1 MAGGLRVLIVD
12 DNVDVAKTLAALV
25 VQWGHEVSVVHSAA
39 QALRAATEFRPRVAI
54 IDLGLPDLH
63 GYTVARALRSEAR
76 DRALYVIA
84 ITGWSHIADQ
94 VKATASGVHHN
105 LMKPINLDTLKE
117 ILGAYEATEAVHTAA
132 PG

>member
-1 MAGGLRVLIVD
+1 MSGELRVLIVD
-12 DNVDVAKTLAALV
+12 DNVDVARTLAALV
-25 VQWGHEVSVVHSAA
+25 VQWGHDVRVTHSAS
-39 QALRAATEFRPRVAI
+39 QALRQSAEFLPRVAI

-63 GYTVARALRSEAR
+63 GYTLSRALRNEAK

-94 VKATASGVHHN
+94 VKSAASGVHHN
-105 LMKPINLDTLKE
+105 LMKPINLDMLKE
-117 ILGAYEATEAVHTAA
+117 ILGAYEAAEVAHSTA